1 MYIHNII
8 AIVVHE
14 DLYLYAYIYAK
25 MHNACTLYIVC
36 GVPEYFV
43 IVHVLFAALQGLSI
57 SIADKLKQGDTKTL
71 PTKAPCVYICMS
83 LLSNTGGKVDGKAL
97 TFVPTVMFTTYWL
110 RTHPVMHVCT
120 VNLSLNPN

>member
-1 MYIHNII
+1 MYIHII

-14 DLYLYAYIYAK
+14 DLYLYAYIRVYAK

-57 SIADKLKQGDTKTL
+57 SMADKLK
-71 PTKAPCVYICMS
+71 
-83 LLSNTGGKVDGKAL
+83 
-97 TFVPTVMFTTYWL
+97 
-110 RTHPVMHVCT
+110 
-120 VNLSLNPN
+120 